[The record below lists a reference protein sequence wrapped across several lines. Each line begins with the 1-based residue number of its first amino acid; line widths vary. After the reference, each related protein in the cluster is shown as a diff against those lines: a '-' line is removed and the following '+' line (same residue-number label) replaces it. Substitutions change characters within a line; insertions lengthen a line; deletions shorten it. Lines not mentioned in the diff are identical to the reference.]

1 MVMVMNVTFA
11 MTESSNLITQKL
23 SSVVA
28 VAQQVI
34 WELEG
39 WHFDSWLLHS
49 MYQSVLKQD
58 TELSCSFIT
67 LKFVWHV
74 SIWQLKQTLIFLAKR
89 CPSKYV

>member
-1 MVMVMNVTFA
+1 MVLWVFAVKKKKKKEIPVYMVMVMNVTFA

-39 WHFDSWLLHS
+39 WYFDSWLLQS
-49 MYQSVLKQD
+49 MYQSILKQD
-58 TELSCSFIT
+58 TELWVALS
-67 LKFVWHV
+67 L
-74 SIWQLKQTLIFLAKR
+74 L
-89 CPSKYV
+89 

>member
-1 MVMVMNVTFA
+1 MVLWVFAVKKKKKKEIPVYMVMVMNVTFA

-39 WHFDSWLLHS
+39 WYFDSWLLQS

-58 TELSCSFIT
+58 TELWVALS
-67 LKFVWHV
+67 L
-74 SIWQLKQTLIFLAKR
+74 L
-89 CPSKYV
+89 

>member
-1 MVMVMNVTFA
+1 MVLWVFAVKKKKKEIPVYMVMVMNVTFA

-39 WHFDSWLLHS
+39 WYFDSWLLQS

-58 TELSCSFIT
+58 TELWVALS
-67 LKFVWHV
+67 L
-74 SIWQLKQTLIFLAKR
+74 L
-89 CPSKYV
+89 

>member
-1 MVMVMNVTFA
+1 MVLWVFAVKKKKEIPVYMVMVMNVTFA

-39 WHFDSWLLHS
+39 WYFDSWLLQS

-58 TELSCSFIT
+58 TELWVALS
-67 LKFVWHV
+67 L
-74 SIWQLKQTLIFLAKR
+74 L
-89 CPSKYV
+89 

>member
-39 WHFDSWLLHS
+39 WYFDSWLLQS
-49 MYQSVLKQD
+49 MHQSVLKQD
-58 TELSCSFIT
+58 TELWVALS
-67 LKFVWHV
+67 L
-74 SIWQLKQTLIFLAKR
+74 L
-89 CPSKYV
+89 

>member
-1 MVMVMNVTFA
+1 MVIVMNVTFA

-39 WHFDSWLLHS
+39 WYFDSWLLQS

-58 TELSCSFIT
+58 TELWVALSLLKILFGMFPFDSWNKRWSF
-67 LKFVWHV
+67 
-74 SIWQLKQTLIFLAKR
+74 
-89 CPSKYV
+89 

>member
-1 MVMVMNVTFA
+1 MVLWVFAVKKKKKKKEIPVYMVMVMNVTFA

-39 WHFDSWLLHS
+39 WYFDSWLLQS

-58 TELSCSFIT
+58 TELWVALS
-67 LKFVWHV
+67 L
-74 SIWQLKQTLIFLAKR
+74 L
-89 CPSKYV
+89 

>member
-1 MVMVMNVTFA
+1 MVLWVFAVKKKKKKKEIPVYMVMVMNV
-11 MTESSNLITQKL
+11 SSNLITQKL

-39 WHFDSWLLHS
+39 WYFNSWLLQS

-58 TELSCSFIT
+58 TELWVALS
-67 LKFVWHV
+67 L
-74 SIWQLKQTLIFLAKR
+74 L
-89 CPSKYV
+89 